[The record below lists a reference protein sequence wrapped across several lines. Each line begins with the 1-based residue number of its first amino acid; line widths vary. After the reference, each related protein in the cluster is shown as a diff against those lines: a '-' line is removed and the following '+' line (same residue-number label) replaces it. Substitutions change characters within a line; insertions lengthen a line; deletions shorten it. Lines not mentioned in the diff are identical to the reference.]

1 MTDTSVSWHRMVVSG
16 ASSLMGKVERRQQI
30 LNHARD
36 VFARRGYHEA
46 KIEDIVAAAGIA
58 RGTFYLYFKDK
69 RAVFEEIVDR
79 AFAQIAMAIVR
90 VDPNDTGRTVADQVH
105 ENTRRIVG
113 TLLEDR
119 PTTKILLSDAVGL
132 DPSFDRKLQS
142 FYEVV
147 ENLLSESLREGQELG
162 VVAQGDARMFAY
174 LILGAMKEILYQVVR
189 REAAYSEKEVV
200 DGIYDFLGQGC
211 LRIHGT
217 SKTKKKGKPLPVKA
231 TRNQPI
237 RRGRDGA
244 SSTQE
249 IGSKRSRG

>member
-1 MTDTSVSWHRMVVSG
+1 MVVSG
-16 ASSLMGKVERRQQI
+16 TSTLMGKVERRQQI

-90 VDPNDTGRTVADQVH
+90 VDPNDPGRTVADQVH

-147 ENLLSESLREGQELG
+147 ENLLSESLREGQQLG

-200 DGIYDFLGQGC
+200 EGIYDFLGQGC
-211 LRIHGT
+211 LRVRGA
-217 SKTKKKGKPLPVKA
+217 SKPSKANKKRTPA
-231 TRNQPI
+231 AA
-237 RRGRDGA
+237 RRGPPTPRGRAGA
-244 SSTQE
+244 PSARES
-249 IGSKRSRG
+249 GSRRSKG

>member
-1 MTDTSVSWHRMVVSG
+1 MVVFAKST
-16 ASSLMGKVERRQQI
+16 SMGKIERRQQI

-36 VFARRGYHEA
+36 VFARRGYHDA

-90 VDPNDTGRTVADQVH
+90 VDPNDPGRTVAEQVH

-147 ENLLSESLREGQELG
+147 ENLLSESLSEGQALG
-162 VVAQGDARMFAY
+162 VVAPGDARMFAY

-189 REAAYSEKEVV
+189 RGVEYSEHEIVH
-200 DGIYDFLGQGC
+200 GIYDFLGQGC
-211 LRIHGT
+211 LRVHDE
-217 SKTKKKGKPLPVKA
+217 SKKGKGLGIRLKGGRRV
-231 TRNQPI
+231 TRRDAGRVAVARLSGSKPS
-237 RRGRDGA
+237 RGRA
-244 SSTQE
+244 RRRVQPV
-249 IGSKRSRG
+249 R